1 MKLWHWLL
9 IGGGALYL
17 LTRPKT
23 AAASG
28 EPRVNLLNQQ
38 LVALGGGAS
47 ITQEGNKYR
56 FTVTSPA
63 TETTSAWTGSAT
75 SETWTDLIDSLAAS
89 LEDSSLSNKA
99 AMLEIVRPARDWK

>member
-1 MKLWHWLL
+1 MKLWHWIL

-28 EPRVNLLNQQ
+28 EPRVELLNKQ
-38 LVALGGGAS
+38 LIALGGGAA
-47 ITQEGNKYR
+47 IMQEGNKYH
-56 FTVTSPA
+56 FSVTGAGGATV
-63 TETTSAWTGSAT
+63 
-75 SETWTDLIDSLAAS
+75 ETWTDAIDSLAAS